1 MEHIVLLIQDGET
14 KLLKDKTKH
23 MITLELN
30 MMEAFEL
37 AGAIR
42 CRLIQIDRLFSITI
56 NGNKVLEGDEGVKKL
71 YDLEKERLENIL
83 QIIKTQYV
91 NA

>member
-1 MEHIVLLIQDGET
+1 MV
-14 KLLKDKTKH
+14 
-23 MITLELN
+23 TLELN
-30 MMEAFEL
+30 MVEAFEI

-42 CRLIQIDRLFSITI
+42 CRQNQIDRLFSIT
-56 NGNKVLEGDEGVKKL
+56 LEGDEKL
-71 YDLEKERLENIL
+71 KPIYDLEKERLENIL

>member
-1 MEHIVLLIQDGET
+1 
-14 KLLKDKTKH
+14 

-42 CRLIQIDRLFSITI
+42 CRQIQIDRLFSITI
-56 NGNKVLEGDEGVKKL
+56 NGNKVLEGDEEVKKL

-83 QIIKTQYV
+83 QTIKTQYV